1 MPVVRGTGITWT
13 SETSLEGW
21 KLIKNPGCKI
31 KINLPKLPLRDG
43 NAGRAGAIE
52 SGSLLPK
59 LPLRDGND
67 SFEFS
72 ISEYPAFRN
81 FL

>member
-1 MPVVRGTGITWT
+1 MALARCRDT

-43 NAGRAGAIE
+43 NYVAVC
-52 SGSLLPK
+52 K
-59 LPLRDGND
+59 DND
-67 SFEFS
+67 EM
-72 ISEYPAFRN
+72 YFRN